1 MKRVFCLL
9 LALILLFSL
18 GAEVFA
24 EDVLYCRICGRQ
36 IPVDSN
42 VCPYCATAVV
52 HADGSVASTPKT
64 DTPAGP
70 FKSSVRSIGNLRV
83 TKSPYTESVPYG
95 GSCIFIA
102 HADNASSVKWYI
114 ANADATVIAEASEAP
129 AYNSGLSVSGDK
141 TDTLSLSGIP
151 SWMNGYQVQA
161 CFTGSDG
168 TVYTEV
174 ARIWTYEQ
182 PAPKKYW
189 WQDWTYEQII
199 AFCYANPWA
208 WDFFFPGMVVH
219 GPDVDNAV
227 VVDPSTGLSVA
238 PEDSGIG
245 TGPNAIAIHVGHEVN
260 DPGETPAGLQSTAS
274 AGPSAAPEGFNPGAS
289 AGPSAAPANFNPGGE
304 EQVKNFQLAP
314 ELLNENE
321 EPEGE

>member
-1 MKRVFCLL
+1 MMKRILCLL
-9 LALILLFSL
+9 LALMLLVSL

-24 EDVLYCRICGRQ
+24 EDVLYCRICGKQ
-36 IPVDSN
+36 IPTDSN
-42 VCPYCATAVV
+42 VCPYCGTAVV
-52 HADGSVASTPKT
+52 HVDGKVPTAGKAETAVVTPKT
-64 DTPAGP
+64 DTPTGP
-70 FKSSVRSIGNLRV
+70 FKSSVRSVGNLRV

-102 HADNASSVKWYI
+102 HADNASAVTWYI
-114 ANADATVIAEASEAP
+114 ANGDATVIGEAADAAS
-129 AYNSGLSVSGDK
+129 YISGLSVSGAK

-168 TVYTEV
+168 TVYTET

-182 PAPKKYW
+182 PAPRKCW

-208 WDFFFPGMVVH
+208 WDYFFPGLVVH
-219 GPDVDNAV
+219 GPDVDNAIV
-227 VVDPSTGLSVA
+227 IDPETGLSVA

-260 DPGETPAGLQSTAS
+260 DPGENPTGLQSAPGG
-274 AGPSAAPEGFNPGAS
+274 GPSAAPEGFNPGGTEGS
-289 AGPSAAPANFNPGGE
+289 VS
-304 EQVKNFQLAP
+304 FQLSP
-314 ELLNENE
+314 EVLELAQSHGLELE
-321 EPEGE
+321 